1 MDRRMSMQQVA
12 EAVIADNEEKKA
24 AKKD

>member
-12 EAVIADNEEKKA
+12 EAVILDADEKKA
-24 AKKD
+24 AEG